1 METSIALD
9 FANNT
14 FCCLFYFQL
23 GIFLRKEYKIHFNFF
38 SQQILKM
45 LFTLFWVKLFREE
58 LTIRWVIFFYK
69 YLKIPLYLLP
79 DLNLDRAENI
89 QLIITF
95 L

>member
-23 GIFLRKEYKIHFNFF
+23 RIFLRKEYKIHFNFF

-45 LFTLFWVKLFREE
+45 LFTLFWVKPFRGE
-58 LTIRWVIFFYK
+58 LI
-69 YLKIPLYLLP
+69 
-79 DLNLDRAENI
+79 LDG
-89 QLIITF
+89 
-95 L
+95 